1 MEEQHKYRVVAW
13 WTSGR
18 TGTAKSDSAPNSIHF
33 TAPPEFGGLE
43 GRWTPE
49 DLLLGAVASCFTTTF
64 RVIAEYAKFEYSDL
78 EVEAEGIVRKID
90 SGYSFSEILLRP
102 TLMISSEQDQ
112 GRALGLLRVKLRH
125 CVWSRVHWQLRRSS
139 KCACRSASFCQS
151 DDHRGNKIPPK
162 RGMVSTSQM
171 PS

>member
-1 MEEQHKYRVVAW
+1 MEEEHKYRVVAW

-78 EVEAEGIVRKID
+78 EVEAEGIVRKSD

-112 GRALGLLRVKLRH
+112 GRALGLLHKAKAL
-125 CVWSRVHWQLRRSS
+125 C
-139 KCACRSASFCQS
+139 
-151 DDHRGNKIPPK
+151 
-162 RGMVSTSQM
+162 MVSRALATAPKLEVRVQVSKLL
-171 PS
+171 PVG

>member
-78 EVEAEGIVRKID
+78 EVEAEGIVCKK
-90 SGYSFSEILLRP
+90 ILLRP
-102 TLMISSEQDQ
+102 TLMIYSEQDQ
-112 GRALGLLRVKLRH
+112 GGHSVYCVRLRH

-139 KCACRSASFCQS
+139 KFACRSASFCQS

>member
-49 DLLLGAVASCFTTTF
+49 DLLLGAVASCLYDHIP
-64 RVIAEYAKFEYSDL
+64 RNR
-78 EVEAEGIVRKID
+78 GIRKIRIQRPGSR
-90 SGYSFSEILLRP
+90 SGGHRAQERLGLQLQRNPMRP

-112 GRALGLLRVKLRH
+112 GRALGLLRKAKAL
-125 CVWSRVHWQLRRSS
+125 C
-139 KCACRSASFCQS
+139 
-151 DDHRGNKIPPK
+151 
-162 RGMVSTSQM
+162 MVSRALATAPKLEVRVQVSKLL
-171 PS
+171 PVG